1 MPGAWVCRRR
11 SPGRS
16 AHYIEVP
23 SWVCSAYAI
32 AVSLSDVNKR
42 FGWDRK
48 RTEAVLRDEYDQKG
62 ATADGNAP
70 ESQEI

>member
-11 SPGRS
+11 SPGRP

-23 SWVCSAYAI
+23 SWVCPAYAVG
-32 AVSLSDVNKR
+32 VSLSDVNKR

-48 RTEAVLRDEYDQKG
+48 RTKTVRRDEHGEEG
-62 ATADGNAP
+62 ATAGGHAP
-70 ESQEI
+70 AGQEI

>member
-1 MPGAWVCRRR
+1 MTYPI
-11 SPGRS
+11 
-16 AHYIEVP
+16 HI
-23 SWVCSAYAI
+23 
-32 AVSLSDVNKR
+32 SLSDIDKR
-42 FGWDRK
+42 SGWDRK